1 MPAIAQEFSAMEQA
15 LLLAQLRILRRLE
28 AERALVR

>member
-1 MPAIAQEFSAMEQA
+1 MPAIAQGFSATEQA

-28 AERALVR
+28 AERAVVR